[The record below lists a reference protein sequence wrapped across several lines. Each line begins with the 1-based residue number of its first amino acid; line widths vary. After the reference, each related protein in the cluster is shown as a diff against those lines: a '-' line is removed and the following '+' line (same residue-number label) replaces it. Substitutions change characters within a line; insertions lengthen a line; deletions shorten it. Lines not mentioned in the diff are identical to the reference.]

1 MSIHWD
7 KAANQYVVRFRDAEG
22 RHRGVTA
29 NVKNLAK
36 YGLPIPGRITQ
47 RVARRLEAEILHQ
60 DITGNEKIRGVG
72 RQGMVYLDVVARYI
86 PPLLDK
92 KGQDKWTQRPWAQ
105 PLENERTYSD
115 IRLYHMLLVLTNYF
129 PSYSFGALL
138 AFA

>member
-47 RVARRLEAEILHQ
+47 RVDGKI
-60 DITGNEKIRGVG
+60 DIFKAKVFKDFK
-72 RQGMVYLDVVARYI
+72 Y
-86 PPLLDK
+86 PKPL
-92 KGQDKWTQRPWAQ
+92 
-105 PLENERTYSD
+105 Y
-115 IRLYHMLLVLTNYF
+115 VL
-129 PSYSFGALL
+129 PGEVIEG
-138 AFA
+138 